1 MQLGYII
8 IYVPDVKAAITFY
21 EKAFGLTVGF
31 ADETG
36 DFAQMNTGAT
46 SLAFA
51 KEGMVRD
58 LGVGF
63 TPLRPD
69 VAAPGI
75 EIALTTVDVSAALAA
90 ALAAGAMLVKE
101 AEEKPWGQTVA
112 YVRDPFGLLVEL
124 CTPMG

>member
-8 IYVPDVKAAITFY
+8 IYVPDVKVAIAFY
-21 EKAFGLTVGF
+21 EKAFGLAVGF

-46 SLAFA
+46 ALAFA

-63 TPLRPD
+63 APLRPE
-69 VAAPGI
+69 AEAPAI
-75 EIALTTVDVSAALAA
+75 EIALTTPDVPAAVAA
-90 ALAAGAMLVKE
+90 ALAAGATLMKE

>member
-1 MQLGYII
+1 MQLGYVI

-21 EKAFGLTVGF
+21 EKAFGLAVGF

-36 DFAQMNTGAT
+36 DFAQMSTGTT

-51 KEGMVRD
+51 KEGMVRG

-69 VAAPGI
+69 AEAPGV
-75 EIALTTVDVSAALAA
+75 EIALTTTDVPAALAA
-90 ALAAGAMLVKE
+90 ALAMGASLVKG
-101 AEEKPWGQTVA
+101 AEKKPWGQTVA